1 MLPYPVILSIAIV
14 SLVVVSLVAYAVTG
28 SFLSILVVLG
38 LAALVFY
45 LLNLFGVIKV
55 AWKGNELDIDFMNKA
70 PAPHH
75 KTTPIIPAVIDRRE
89 VFHIAGDQYT
99 YEEAPAVCAAYD
111 AELATYDQI
120 QDAYSKGAEWCDYG
134 WSQGGMALFPTQ
146 ESTWQSIQSEPN
158 RTICGRPGI
167 NGGYMDPKLK
177 FGVNCYG
184 VKPGN
189 THSVHLPQP
198 VPGSASSTKAFNGMV
213 NKFKQIA
220 SQMSISPFNRSTW
233 SEATTLANAQ
243 KDVSAAASG
252 IEAEMGAASAKNTI
266 ASYL

>member
-28 SFLSILVVLG
+28 TFLSILVVLG
-38 LAALVFY
+38 IAALIFF
-45 LLNLFGVIKV
+45 LLKQFGILSI
-55 AWKGNELDIDFMNKA
+55 AWKGNEMDIDFQSKV
-70 PAPHH
+70 PVPHK
-75 KTTPIIPAVIDRRE
+75 KTEPIVPMVIDKRE
-89 VFHIAGDQYT
+89 VFHISGDQYT

-120 QDAYSKGAEWCDYG
+120 QEAFAKGAEWCEYG

-158 RTICGRPGI
+158 RTLCGRPGI

-189 THSVHLPQP
+189 VHSVHLPQP
-198 VPGSASSTKAFNGMV
+198 VPGSAPSTKAFNGMV
-213 NKFKQIA
+213 DKFKKTL
-220 SQMSISPFNRSTW
+220 SQMNVSPFNRSEW
-233 SEATTLANAQ
+233 SEATTLANAK
-243 KDVSAAASG
+243 KDIAHT
-252 IEAEMGAASAKNTI
+252 AASAKKTI
-266 ASYL
+266 SSYL

>member
-14 SLVVVSLVAYAVTG
+14 SLVVVSLVAYAITG
-28 SFLSILVVLG
+28 SFLSLLVVLG
-38 LAALVFY
+38 IAGLVFY
-45 LLNLFGVIKV
+45 LMNLFGVMTF
-55 AWKGNELDIDFMNKA
+55 AWKGNQLDVDFLNKA
-70 PAPHH
+70 PAPNQ
-75 KTTPIIPAVIDRRE
+75 KTTQIVPMVIDKRE

-111 AELATYDQI
+111 AEIATYDQI
-120 QDAYSKGAEWCDYG
+120 QDAFAKGAEWCDYG

-158 RTICGRPGI
+158 RTVCGRPGI

-198 VPGSASSTKAFNGMV
+198 VPGSAQTTKAFNGMV
-213 NKFKQIA
+213 DKFKKLV
-220 SQMSISPFNRSTW
+220 SQMNVSPFNRAEW
-233 SEATTLANAQ
+233 SESSTLADAQ
-243 KDVSAAASG
+243 KDISHVANG
-252 IEAEMGAASAKNTI
+252 IEAKMLHIYK
-266 ASYL
+266 